1 MANQT
6 EQTMNIYEVCPGH
19 SPFGN
24 GHTYVWHVVAPSRGK
39 ARAEFAAYW
48 GYDFTD
54 KMSIKL
60 LEKGVDLPVG
70 LDEEY
75 AWARNHPE
83 KYDAEWFEAIEY
95 I

>member
-1 MANQT
+1 
-6 EQTMNIYEVCPGH
+6 
-19 SPFGN
+19 
-24 GHTYVWHVVAPSRGK
+24 
-39 ARAEFAAYW
+39 
-48 GYDFTD
+48 
-54 KMSIKL
+54 MSIKL